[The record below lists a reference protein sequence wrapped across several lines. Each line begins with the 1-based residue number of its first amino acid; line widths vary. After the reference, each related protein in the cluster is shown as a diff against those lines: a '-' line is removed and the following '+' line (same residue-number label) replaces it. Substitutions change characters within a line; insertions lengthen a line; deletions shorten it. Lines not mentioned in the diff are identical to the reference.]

1 MNRIA
6 LIGHGRM
13 GKLVEQLAPEH
24 GFEVALR
31 LRGESNA
38 DGAGITPETF
48 HRINQGIDVAIDF
61 STASAVPANAE
72 RIAPLSVPLVVGTT
86 GWGGEMARVR
96 EAVERHGAGLLHG
109 ANFSVGVQVFYR
121 LAEAAAR
128 LLAGETA
135 YDAWAYEIHHKMKKD
150 APSGTLL
157 QILKVMEGAG
167 YDRKIDVA
175 SNRAGA
181 IPGTHVVGFDSEA
194 DTILLEHRA
203 RSRAGFAHGA
213 LRAARWMIGRRGF
226 YEFSQVWE
234 EIVAE
239 KT

>member
-1 MNRIA
+1 MNRLA
-6 LIGHGRM
+6 LVGYGRM

-31 LRGESNA
+31 LGSSANR
-38 DGAGITPETF
+38 DGSGITAENF
-48 HRINQGIDVAIDF
+48 QGIDAAIDF
-61 STASAVPANAE
+61 SSAAAVPGNAE
-72 RIAPLSVPLVVGTT
+72 RIAALGVPLVVGTT
-86 GWGGEMARVR
+86 GWNAELPRVR
-96 EAVERHGAGLLHG
+96 EAVERHGGGLLHG

-128 LLAGETA
+128 LLADETA

-157 QILKVMEGAG
+157 QTVKVMEEAG
-167 YDRKIDVA
+167 YARRIDVA

-181 IPGTHVVGFDSEA
+181 IPGTHQIGFDSDA
-194 DTILLEHRA
+194 DTITLEHRA
-203 RSRAGFAHGA
+203 RNRSGFAHGA
-213 LRAARWMIGRRGF
+213 LRAARWMIGRQGT

-234 EIVAE
+234 EIVQGEALQ
-239 KT
+239 

>member
-1 MNRIA
+1 
-6 LIGHGRM
+6 
-13 GKLVEQLAPEH
+13 
-24 GFEVALR
+24 
-31 LRGESNA
+31 
-38 DGAGITPETF
+38 
-48 HRINQGIDVAIDF
+48 
-61 STASAVPANAE
+61 
-72 RIAPLSVPLVVGTT
+72 
-86 GWGGEMARVR
+86 
-96 EAVERHGAGLLHG
+96 
-109 ANFSVGVQVFYR
+109 VGVQVFYR
-121 LAEAAAR
+121 LAEAAGR
-128 LLAGETA
+128 LLANETA

-157 QILKVMEGAG
+157 QILKVMAGAG

>member
-1 MNRIA
+1 MSRLA
-6 LIGHGRM
+6 LVGHGRM
-13 GKLVEQLAPEH
+13 GRLVEQLAPDH

-31 LRGESNA
+31 LDGRANA
-38 DGAGITPETF
+38 GGAGITPESF
-48 HRINQGIDVAIDF
+48 QGIDVAVDF
-61 STASAVPANAE
+61 STAAAVPDNAA
-72 RIAPLSVPLVVGTT
+72 RIAALGVSLVVGTT
-86 GWGGEMARVR
+86 GWAGELPRVR
-96 EAVERHGAGLLHG
+96 EAVERHGAGLLYG

-128 LLAGETA
+128 LLASETT

-157 QILKVMEGAG
+157 QIKKVMEAAG
-167 YDRKIDVA
+167 YGRPIDVA

-181 IPGTHVVGFDSEA
+181 IPGTHQIGFDSEA

-213 LRAARWMIGRRGF
+213 LRAARWMIGRRGI

-234 EIVAE
+234 EIVRN
-239 KT
+239 

>member
-1 MNRIA
+1 
-6 LIGHGRM
+6 
-13 GKLVEQLAPEH
+13 
-24 GFEVALR
+24 
-31 LRGESNA
+31 
-38 DGAGITPETF
+38 
-48 HRINQGIDVAIDF
+48 
-61 STASAVPANAE
+61 
-72 RIAPLSVPLVVGTT
+72 
-86 GWGGEMARVR
+86 
-96 EAVERHGAGLLHG
+96 
-109 ANFSVGVQVFYR
+109 
-121 LAEAAAR
+121 
-128 LLAGETA
+128 
-135 YDAWAYEIHHKMKKD
+135 
-150 APSGTLL
+150 
-157 QILKVMEGAG
+157 MEGAG

-203 RSRAGFAHGA
+203 RNRAGFAHGA